1 MDYEINKDDL
11 IKKIKELIRPEM
23 TQISFNTYINPLII
37 EKIDSSNIVFQCDGI
52 LIKEML
58 EYKYAPLV
66 LNTIQYITNRA
77 YTFSVH
83 STEEDKRNSNN
94 ISNPHETLNSEKSI
108 QKTNLIHSS
117 NNASLDNSN

>member
-1 MDYEINKDDL
+1 MEYEVNKDEL
-11 IKKIKELIRPEM
+11 MSKIKELIRPEM

-77 YTFSVH
+77 FSFSVH
-83 STEEDKRNSNN
+83 STEEDKKISSNSSTSQETFNSNN
-94 ISNPHETLNSEKSI
+94 FII
-108 QKTNLIHSS
+108 LIFCFF
-117 NNASLDNSN
+117 